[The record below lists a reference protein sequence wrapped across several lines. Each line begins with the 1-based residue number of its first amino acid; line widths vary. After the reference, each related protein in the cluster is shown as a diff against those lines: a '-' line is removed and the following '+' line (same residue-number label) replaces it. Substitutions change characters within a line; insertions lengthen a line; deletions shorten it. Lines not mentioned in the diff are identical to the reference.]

1 MTLALVV
8 PLRRMLAYCL
18 VVLGA
23 NLAGHLIAADLADVH
38 AVDIIGLWI
47 GYPLWLTAIAI
58 VTDRLAAYVLRVNVT
73 RSADPPRE
81 PPRRVSAW
89 RPEPAPARA
98 TGAAEVVV
106 ATAGNGDGPATPA
119 AESAA
124 GSIRRL
130 TARQTQ
136 VAALLADGLRYREV
150 AACLSISE
158 RQVQRHIAEAVAR
171 LGLRNAYELAA
182 VAVSAGLV
190 PDAAAPAP
198 RG

>member
-1 MTLALVV
+1 V
-8 PLRRMLAYCL
+8 PARHR
-18 VVLGA
+18 
-23 NLAGHLIAADLADVH
+23 
-38 AVDIIGLWI
+38 
-47 GYPLWLTAIAI
+47 
-58 VTDRLAAYVLRVNVT
+58 
-73 RSADPPRE
+73 
-81 PPRRVSAW
+81 
-89 RPEPAPARA
+89 EPAPAA
-98 TGAAEVVV
+98 APGAAEVVV
-106 ATAGNGDGPATPA
+106 ATAGDGDAPATPA

-124 GSIRRL
+124 GGIRRL

-136 VAALLADGLRYREV
+136 VAALLADGLRHREV

-190 PDAAAPAP
+190 PDAAASAA